1 MSSDT
6 CILCFETLSKPTDRN
21 LVEGKGNV
29 KAELNNLPFVVLASS
44 SYICK
49 SCLGL
54 IKKRRGLKKKL
65 SQLDGNL
72 IILYK
77 AKVQDFGSLL
87 KRKQISPKK
96 LKFDAVA
103 DQNGGLSYVNYSVA
117 ESSKDSCFG
126 TDVKTTLSR

>member
-1 MSSDT
+1 M
-6 CILCFETLSKPTDRN
+6 
-21 LVEGKGNV
+21 EGKGNV

-54 IKKRRGLKKKL
+54 IKKRRGLKEKL

-77 AKVQDFGSLL
+77 AKVQDFGSLF
-87 KRKQISPKK
+87 KRKRISPKK
-96 LKFDAVA
+96 RKFDAVA
-103 DQNGGLSYVNYSVA
+103 DQNGGLSYVNDGVA